1 MLVLLPARKVNKA
14 LPLSLPYGME
24 SVARTSGL
32 VHLGDVI
39 VAIDGINVLSKSYQG
54 IIDALKSKPKDDGV
68 RRIKFRKSV
77 VRLNFFSVCRFFCI
91 T

>member
-1 MLVLLPARKVNKA
+1 
-14 LPLSLPYGME
+14 ME